1 MEEILIKSIKL
12 ENELTIKLFD
22 GSRKIAGDRWFVSMI
37 ARAEVPVNINSF
49 KGGRKSDISIDEIR
63 SALGES
69 VIFEQKFE
77 KNFVDDTEKEKIIN
91 RQKESFIS
99 NVMPYISLPQFPQM
113 YILKEFHKA
122 AQKRSRF

>member
-37 ARAEVPVNINSF
+37 ARAEVPININSF
-49 KGGRKSDISIDEIR
+49 NGDRKFDISIDEIR

-77 KNFVDDTEKEKIIN
+77 KNFVDNTEKEKIIN

-99 NVMPYISLPQFPQM
+99 SVLPYISLPQFQQM

>member
-113 YILKEFHKA
+113 YILKEFHKV
-122 AQKRSRF
+122 AQKRSQF

>member
-37 ARAEVPVNINSF
+37 ARAEVPININSF
-49 KGGRKSDISIDEIR
+49 KGDRKSDISIDEIR

-77 KNFVDDTEKEKIIN
+77 KNFVDNTEKEKIIN

-99 NVMPYISLPQFPQM
+99 SVLPYISLPQFPQM